1 VKEIHLCRIHGGV
14 DANEGEFPYIIS
26 IRRIANAF
34 MHMCSGVL
42 IAPQWVLTS
51 AFCVS
56 EVGSYS
62 IDAVGGD
69 HNLIVPTAHEQIRG
83 IDLIIRHPNYTHGD
97 ASVGGMATPESNDLA
112 LLKLKRPMEESDYVK
127 IIEMLSEVVQPE
139 EECVTA
145 GWGTKTVTG
154 LLMTTILQKINATIT
169 DKEECKSR
177 YDACS
182 NCPEIADD
190 TFCAGAGD
198 SAPCFGYMWGDAG
211 GPLVCSNQLA
221 GIVSWGIGCGGE
233 GGSGYPWVNT
243 DLAVHKQWILE
254 TMSEIF

>member
-1 VKEIHLCRIHGGV
+1 MGIICTLQSVRHRMKTLILIFFVILIVVTGEILSVPTGGNSRIHGGV

-97 ASVGGMATPESNDLA
+97 ATVGGMATPESNDLA

-127 IIEMLSEVVQPE
+127 
-139 EECVTA
+139 
-145 GWGTKTVTG
+145 
-154 LLMTTILQKINATIT
+154 
-169 DKEECKSR
+169 
-177 YDACS
+177 
-182 NCPEIADD
+182 
-190 TFCAGAGD
+190 
-198 SAPCFGYMWGDAG
+198 
-211 GPLVCSNQLA
+211 
-221 GIVSWGIGCGGE
+221 
-233 GGSGYPWVNT
+233 
-243 DLAVHKQWILE
+243 
-254 TMSEIF
+254 